1 MASGDSTSV
10 DGQDG
15 ISGDLEDANSLDKEP
30 SAAEEVTDDVPDLT
44 FDSKIFLRVT
54 FMYL

>member
-44 FDSKIFLRVT
+44 FDSKIFLT
-54 FMYL
+54 DTLTHI